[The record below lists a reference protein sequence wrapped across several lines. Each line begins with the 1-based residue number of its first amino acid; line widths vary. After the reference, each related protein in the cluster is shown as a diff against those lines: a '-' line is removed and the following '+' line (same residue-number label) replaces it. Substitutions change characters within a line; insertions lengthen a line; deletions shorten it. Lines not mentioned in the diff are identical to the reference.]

1 MTYGVGV
8 SSNITRASIRA
19 IFSAMNR
26 LGLGVKFPITW
37 TKTSDYAPTKYY
49 DMNGDEIVL
58 NTGKTYIAVA
68 QAGTKPS
75 FE

>member
-1 MTYGVGV
+1 MIDSGKSGYFCTKGKV
-8 SSNITRASIRA
+8 I
-19 IFSAMNR
+19 
-26 LGLGVKFPITW
+26 PITW